1 MLNKKL
7 KNTGGQYF
15 FTKKDISNIID
26 SLFRLV
32 LPSLET
38 CNMIT
43 YTGIIQPDN
52 WKFHLLYLYLFCV
65 VPSTAYHASAKH
77 IYTNKYVL

>member
-1 MLNKKL
+1 
-7 KNTGGQYF
+7 
-15 FTKKDISNIID
+15 
-26 SLFRLV
+26 
-32 LPSLET
+32 
-38 CNMIT
+38 MIT